1 MLFTIKDNL
10 LKIDMGDHYYQGKI
24 FQDLFPEEIKDNYL
38 DILNQSFID
47 FTDDEYSVTK
57 NFDDKNV
64 YIINFCYKS
73 KPFSFKRKIEIPVT
87 KHEKDFKD
95 YTNERIEKL
104 ESIVNKL
111 SQELDSFKLS
121 KENLNKEILIKEE
134 EDENEEENEEES
146 DSDKESETEEVHI
159 PITAKGGKKV
169 AAVVQMKNGR
179 QVVKK

>member
-24 FQDLFPEEIKDNYL
+24 IQDLFPEEIKDNYI
-38 DILNQSFID
+38 DILQNSFID
-47 FTDDEYSVTK
+47 YVDDDYSVTK
-57 NFDDKNV
+57 NFDDKNCYV
-64 YIINFCYKS
+64 INFSFKA

-104 ESIVNKL
+104 ETLVNKL
-111 SQELDSFKLS
+111 FQEVESLKLS
-121 KENLNKEILIKEE
+121 KDNLIKV
-134 EDENEEENEEES
+134 EDEDNIEESEVEESEVEES
-146 DSDKESETEEVHI
+146 DDDSQVEDIQI
-159 PITAKGGKKV
+159 PITVKGGKKV
-169 AAVVQMKNGR
+169 PAVVQMKNGR

>member
-24 FQDLFPEEIKDNYL
+24 IQDFFPEEIKDNYI
-38 DILNQSFID
+38 DILQNSFID
-47 FTDDEYSVTK
+47 YVDDDYSVTK
-57 NFDDKNV
+57 NFDDKNCYV
-64 YIINFCYKS
+64 INFSFKA

-104 ESIVNKL
+104 ETLVNKL
-111 SQELDSFKLS
+111 FQEVESLKLS
-121 KENLNKEILIKEE
+121 KDNLIKV
-134 EDENEEENEEES
+134 EDEDNNEESEVEES
-146 DSDKESETEEVHI
+146 DDDSQVEDIQI
-159 PITAKGGKKV
+159 PITVKGGKKV
-169 AAVVQMKNGR
+169 PAVVQMKNGR